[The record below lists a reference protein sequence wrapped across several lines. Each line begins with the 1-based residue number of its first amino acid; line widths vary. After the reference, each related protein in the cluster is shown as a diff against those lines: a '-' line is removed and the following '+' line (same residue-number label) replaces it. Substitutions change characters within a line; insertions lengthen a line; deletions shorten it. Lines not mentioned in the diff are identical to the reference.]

1 MFISSVRDLKPELMD
16 DPNLDPILHAQA
28 LRGLKRI
35 NRISR
40 TESQL
45 AKRIREIVRERKLTK
60 PRILDI
66 GCGGGDVITG
76 ISRHLLAAGIEP
88 QLSGWDMSS
97 TAISQARSLAQLRR
111 VSVNFEQRNIFE
123 YSPHT
128 SEFQD
133 NEFDIVYCTLFL
145 HHMDEAS
152 SIELLKKMR
161 NLAVHSAIVSDLK
174 RTELGWLMAYIGCRL
189 LSRSP
194 IVHYDGPQS
203 VRAAFQPAEAAA
215 LAKQA
220 GWETTQLK
228 SQWPQRY
235 FLIGR

>member
-1 MFISSVRDLKPELMD
+1 MFIPSIRDLKPELMD
-16 DPNLDPILHAQA
+16 DPNVDPVLHAQA

-45 AKRIREIVRERKLTK
+45 ARCIQRIAVENGLVK

-66 GCGGGDVITG
+66 GCGGGDVATG
-76 ISRHLLAAGIEP
+76 ISRMLRSMGLDP
-88 QLSGWDMSS
+88 QITGWDMSS
-97 TAISQARSLAQLRR
+97 TAIEHATALAKTRGET
-111 VSVNFEQRNIFE
+111 VTFEQQNVFE
-123 YSPHT
+123 TDSRANQSKDY
-128 SEFQD
+128 
-133 NEFDIVYCTLFL
+133 EFDIVYCTLFL
-145 HHMDEAS
+145 HHMDDAS
-152 SIELLKKMR
+152 SVELLRKMR
-161 NLAVHSAIVSDLK
+161 NLASCSAIVSDLK
-174 RTELGWLMAYIGCRL
+174 RSQLGWLMAYVGCQL

-203 VRAAFQPAEAAA
+203 VRAAYQPAEAAA

-220 GWETTQLK
+220 GWENIQLK
-228 SQWPQRY
+228 RQWPQRY